1 MFIIFYALLSVFVVS
16 LISLIG
22 IFSLPLSNKSLE
34 KVLLY
39 FVSFSA
45 GALFGDAFIHLL
57 PQATVHGFTL
67 KISLY
72 ILLGIVISFFIEKV
86 IHWHHCHHSGKHY
99 DECAHHRHK
108 EKSFAYMNIFGDLV
122 HNFIDGLIIGGSYLV
137 SIPVGLATTIA
148 VILHEIPQEIGDF
161 GILLHAGFT
170 KTRALVYNFLTSLS
184 AFIGVGIALIIGL
197 KSEAFFLFL
206 LPFAAGT
213 FIYIAG
219 SDLIPELHKEKI
231 VSKSTVQVIFFL
243 LGIGIMILLLL
254 LE

>member
-1 MFIIFYALLSVFVVS
+1 MYIIFYALLSVFVVS

-34 KVLLY
+34 KILLY

-57 PQATVHGFTL
+57 PQAAAQGFTL

-72 ILLGIVISFFIEKV
+72 ALLGIVISFFIEKI
-86 IHWHHCHHSGKHY
+86 IHWHHCHHTGKHY
-99 DECAHHRHK
+99 HEYNIHDN
-108 EKSFAYMNIFGDLV
+108 KSFAYMNIFGDLI

-161 GILLHAGFT
+161 GVLLHAGFT

-184 AFIGVGIALIIGL
+184 AFIGVAIALFIGL
-197 KSEAFFLFL
+197 KSEAFFIFL
-206 LPFAAGT
+206 LPFAAGS

-219 SDLIPELHKEKI
+219 SDLIPELHKEKMF
-231 VSKSTVQVIFFL
+231 SKSTIQLLFFL
-243 LGIGIMILLLL
+243 FGIGIMILLLL